1 MTTKKRPSAL
11 VACFSPPVMIAT
23 FTIEVVLAVYVALR
37 FSSSLF
43 RTIIITVLVC
53 LASFQLAEYQVCEGP
68 SSAALAWTKLG
79 LVGITLLPALGMHLI
94 GTITRPSILIPL
106 GYCIAILYA
115 LTFVFLPGATAEAQC
130 SGNYELLNIK
140 SGWISAMY
148 DGYYTIFLGLAMME
162 LCLRL
167 MARHRSAPMEY
178 STKLI
183 AFTLVGYLSF
193 TLPMAVVAIVSA
205 QLRQAT
211 PSVMCGFALLLA
223 PILAL
228 KIVPLYAKES
238 RVIQAA
244 TLVAP

>member
-1 MTTKKRPSAL
+1 MTSKKRPSAL

-23 FTIEVVLAVYVALR
+23 FTIEVIVAVYVALR
-37 FSSSLF
+37 FGSSLF
-43 RTIIITVLVC
+43 KTIIVTVLVC

-68 SSAALAWTKLG
+68 SSAALLWTKVG

-94 GTITRPSILIPL
+94 GTITRPSVLIPI
-106 GYCIAILYA
+106 GYGIAIVYA

-130 SGNYELLNIK
+130 SGNYVLLNIK

-148 DGYYTIFLGLAMME
+148 DGYYTVFLGLAMLE
-162 LCLRL
+162 LSLRL
-167 MARHRSAPMEY
+167 MARHRSAPLDY
-178 STKLI
+178 TTNLI
-183 AFTLVGYLSF
+183 AWTLAGYLSF

-223 PILAL
+223 LLLAL
-228 KIVPLYAKES
+228 KIVPLYAAETKAL
-238 RVIQAA
+238 RAA
-244 TLVAP
+244 IPLV